1 MGGSFH
7 VPCFLFFRNHRQN
20 QIKTR
25 DRFANKILDSLVAL
39 QQMTRGGLFTDE
51 SARASFA

>member
-1 MGGSFH
+1 MGLLSCSVFSFL
-7 VPCFLFFRNHRQN
+7 PQSPRQN